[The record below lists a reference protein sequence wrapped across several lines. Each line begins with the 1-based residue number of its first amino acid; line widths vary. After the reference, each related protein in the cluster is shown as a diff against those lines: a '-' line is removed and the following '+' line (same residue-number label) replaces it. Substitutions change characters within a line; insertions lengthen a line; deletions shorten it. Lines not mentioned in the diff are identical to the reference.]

1 MKAEAE
7 RLRQS
12 VAAEV
17 KQYQSKRHEMVLAR
31 AKHEHE
37 DKLHKNKAELLQT
50 AINEQVEKHIEAAY
64 KDYLERGRGEGA
76 GAAGGGAGAR
86 KGDPGVALR
95 AHGRGGFRSRTL
107 NLNETLF

>member
-1 MKAEAE
+1 MAAAE
-7 RLRQS
+7 RGGRGEA
-12 VAAEV
+12 VP
-17 KQYQSKRHEMVLAR
+17 SKRHEMVLAR

-50 AINEQVEKHIEAAY
+50 AINEEVEKHIEAAY

-86 KGDPGVALR
+86 KGDPSQPVSTASWPTPTCAAPTRPEDGAR
-95 AHGRGGFRSRTL
+95 
-107 NLNETLF
+107 

>member
-17 KQYQSKRHEMVLAR
+17 KQYQSKRHEMMLAR
-31 AKHEHE
+31 AKHE

-64 KDYLERGRGEGA
+64 QDYLERGRGEGA

-95 AHGRGGFRSRTL
+95 AHGRGGFRPRTL
-107 NLNETLF
+107 NLNETMF